1 MPLYPNPMAES
12 GVDRTFDEMWS
23 ATFGLSVGQP
33 DRAPVPVS
41 DQASLVLQLWVE
53 QQLSELRAQLDRQ
66 LYGHQSTP
74 GDLALELL
82 QILAETLAQA
92 LGNESLALVIPTETA
107 QLYIHSLHGAERGTA
122 PEAPWKLGQP
132 LDEAELQRLQSADWQ
147 QAWPL
152 LDWEGPIGWLIVQP
166 GPEVLGNVLGSADR
180 RELRAHWLSRAVDAA
195 MGPLQQA
202 RRQRQQA
209 QQDQELQVRNQ
220 ELIQISQLKSEFLAN
235 TSHEIRTP
243 LSSILGFTHLLRE
256 QGFTPGSLR
265 HQEYLRIILTSGQHL
280 LALIND
286 ILDLSKIEANQL
298 DLQPEPIDVAELCR
312 TVFTL
317 VQEKANDKGLTLQLE
332 LTPDLPSLWADPL
345 RLKQMLFNL
354 LSNALKFTQSGTVGL
369 RVHPAPQ
376 SQLRLTVWDTGV
388 GIPTDQQNL
397 LFKPYQQL
405 PHTSTRSSEGTGL
418 GLALTQ
424 KLAELHGGWVEVRS
438 EKDQG
443 SQFCIVLPMIDRRAD
458 GRRADGRRE
467 SPAPA
472 APVALTKQPERR
484 RSERRSN
491 PAANPELSLTVS
503 TVRSRRIPQPLRS
516 YHLLL
521 VEDNP
526 HNAHLVI
533 TYLCK
538 LGYEVTWAKDG
549 GEMWRSL
556 QQSLPAAI
564 LMDVSLPEVD
574 GLSLI
579 RQLREHK
586 KYKGL
591 PIVVQTAM
599 AMTGDREICIEA
611 GADDYIPKPIDW
623 PRLVAALK
631 RFSDPAAQPE
641 QRRSGQRPR

>member
-1 MPLYPNPMAES
+1 MPLYPNFMGGSYA
-12 GVDRTFDEMWS
+12 DRTFDEMWS
-23 ATFGLSVGQP
+23 VSFGLPVDSAQQ
-33 DRAPVPVS
+33 RAKPAEPT
-41 DQASLVLQLWVE
+41 QTITACQLWVE
-53 QQLSELRAQLDRQ
+53 QQLSHLRTQLDRQ
-66 LYGHQSTP
+66 LYCHPPDHPPS
-74 GDLALELL
+74 DLALELL
-82 QILAETLAQA
+82 QVLADTLAAA
-92 LGNESLALVIPTETA
+92 LGSESLALVIPTETA
-107 QLYIHSLHGAERGTA
+107 QLYVHSLHGTGLDPA
-122 PEAPWKLGQP
+122 WKLGQP
-132 LDEAELQRLQSADWQ
+132 LSELELQKMQAAPWQ

-152 LDWEGPIGWLIVQP
+152 LDWEGPIGWLLVQP
-166 GPEVLGNVLGSADR
+166 RPELSSQSHADR
-180 RELRAHWLSRAVDAA
+180 RELRAYWLSRAVETA

-202 RRQRQQA
+202 RIQRQQA
-209 QQDQELQVRNQ
+209 QNDQELQVRNQ

-317 VQEKANDKGLTLQLE
+317 VQEKANDKGLTLQLDM
-332 LTPDLPSLWADPL
+332 TPDLPSLWADPL

-369 RVHPAPQ
+369 RVHPAPH

-397 LFKPYQQL
+397 LFKAYQQL
-405 PHTSTRSSEGTGL
+405 PHTASRSSEGTGL

-424 KLAELHGGWVEVRS
+424 KLAELHSGWVEVHS

-458 GRRADGRRE
+458 GRRSADIPIE
-467 SPAPA
+467 PPVVPA
-472 APVALTKQPERR
+472 VQTERR

-491 PAANPELSLTVS
+491 AAPKTLPENPLPVS
-503 TVRSRRIPQPLRS
+503 ALRSRRIPQPLRS
-516 YHLLL
+516 YHILL

-549 GEMWRSL
+549 REMWRSL
-556 QQSLPAAI
+556 QQSMPAAI
-564 LMDVSLPEVD
+564 LMDVNLPEVD

-586 KYKGL
+586 KYCGL
-591 PIVVQTAM
+591 PVIVQTAM

-641 QRRSGQRPR
+641 PRRSGQRPR